1 MHIEEIA
8 SAVSVRI
15 WEGLQKDNV
24 WIDFE
29 NIGEELTKVPRQ
41 SKEKA
46 SAKVKYIYYIRN
58 KWGMQLLHS

>member
-29 NIGEELTKVPRQ
+29 NFGEELTKEPRQ

-46 SAKVKYIYYIRN
+46 SAKVNIYIYI
-58 KWGMQLLHS
+58 WH